1 MNSGVYTSS
10 NLEFDEGLMNIL
22 TIEDD
27 AAVAATLREI
37 IESWGHSVETSKSG
51 KNALQKVT
59 KKMFDLVLLDIFLPD
74 INGVELIQKLKEV
87 WPEIRIITMTGH
99 NSRELEMEVRKQG
112 IIYYMIKPV
121 NTQNLKEIVDH
132 IYKKDRKEVRKR

>member
-1 MNSGVYTSS
+1 
-10 NLEFDEGLMNIL
+10 MNIL

-27 AAVAATLREI
+27 AAVASTLREI
-37 IESWGHSVETSKSG
+37 IEGWGHRVEISKSG
-51 KNALQKVT
+51 KNALQKVI

-87 WPEIRIITMTGH
+87 WPKIRIVTMTGH

-121 NTQNLKEIVDH
+121 NIQNLKEIVDH
-132 IYKKDRKEVRKR
+132 IHKKDRKEVRER

>member
-1 MNSGVYTSS
+1 
-10 NLEFDEGLMNIL
+10 MNIL

-27 AAVAATLREI
+27 AAVAETLREI

-51 KNALQKVT
+51 KNALQKVI

-74 INGVELIQKLKEV
+74 INGVELIQKLKDV
-87 WPEIRIITMTGH
+87 WPEIRIVTMTGH
-99 NSRELEMEVRKQG
+99 NSRELEMEVRSQG

-121 NTQNLKEIVDH
+121 NIKNLKEIVDH
-132 IYKKDRKEVRKR
+132 IHKKDRKEVRER

>member
-1 MNSGVYTSS
+1 
-10 NLEFDEGLMNIL
+10 MNIL

-51 KNALQKVT
+51 KNALQKVI

-99 NSRELEMEVRKQG
+99 NSRELGIEVRKQG

>member
-1 MNSGVYTSS
+1 
-10 NLEFDEGLMNIL
+10 MNIL

-37 IESWGHSVETSKSG
+37 IESWGHRVETSKSG
-51 KNALQKVT
+51 KNALQKVI

-87 WPEIRIITMTGH
+87 WPEIRIVTMTGH

-121 NTQNLKEIVDH
+121 NVQNLKEIVDH
-132 IYKKDRKEVRKR
+132 IYKKDRKEVRER